1 MSLHHE
7 EDFCDDDDD
16 DIDDDYDD
24 FNDNH
29 DQVARAQEP
38 ASISI

>member
-7 EDFCDDDDD
+7 EDFCDDD